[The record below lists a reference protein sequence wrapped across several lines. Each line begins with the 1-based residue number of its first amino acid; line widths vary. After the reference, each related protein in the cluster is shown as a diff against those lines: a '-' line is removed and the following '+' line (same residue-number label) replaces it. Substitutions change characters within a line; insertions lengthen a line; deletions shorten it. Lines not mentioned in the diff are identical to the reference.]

1 MLSTKPSSDRDEA
14 ARAVLRSNDRG
25 GFTVPNGRVY
35 PFQWN
40 WDSAFVA
47 LGFATFDLDR
57 AWRELE
63 TLFEGQWDD
72 GMVPHIVFRAPAD
85 GYYPGPEAWGI
96 QRQPLTSGISQP
108 PVVATAARV
117 LHGLSGSDSTRMRAL
132 VPKLFASHRW
142 WHETR
147 DPDGTGLVT
156 IVHPWESG
164 RDNSPDWDEP
174 LANVVPQVDVAH
186 LRKDLGHVDAA
197 HRPTHDFYNRVM
209 TLVEEA
215 KALDWEGVAVARKL
229 SFRVCDLG
237 IQSILLRADRDLLK
251 LAEELGFTVEAGAL
265 RGWIARSERAMPRLK
280 GPDGLY
286 RSLDLRSG
294 RLSEAVTCAAYL
306 PLYARTALQ
315 EDALALKRHL
325 EATRAAAGFSVASS
339 DPRDR
344 RFDATRYWRG
354 PVWLMMNRMIA
365 DGLAAYDLTDE
376 ASLLRRDS
384 GDLVRKN
391 GFWEYFDPRDGTGC
405 GGPDFSWTAAM
416 WLSWA
421 GSEGDG
427 QALTAL

>member
-1 MLSTKPSSDRDEA
+1 MLTPTPPSDLDEA
-14 ARAVLRSNDRG
+14 ARAVLRRNDRG

-47 LGFATFDLDR
+47 LGFASFAPDR

-63 TLFEGQWDD
+63 TLFEGQWAD
-72 GMVPHIVFRAPAD
+72 GMVPHIVFRAPAE

-96 QRQPLTSGISQP
+96 VREPLTSGITQP
-108 PVVATAARV
+108 PVAATCARAVLAA
-117 LHGLSGSDSTRMRAL
+117 SGDGARIRAL
-132 VPKLFASHRW
+132 FPKLFAWHRW

-156 IVHPWESG
+156 MVHPWESG

-174 LANVVPQVDVAH
+174 LANVVPKVDVAH
-186 LRKDLGHVDAA
+186 LRKDIGHVDAA

-215 KALDWEGVAVARKL
+215 KALDWDGVAVARKL

-237 IQSILLRADRDLLK
+237 IQSILLRADRDLLA
-251 LAEELGFTVEAGAL
+251 LAVALGFAAEASAL
-265 RGWIARSERAMPRLK
+265 RDWIARGEAAMTRLK

-286 RSLDLRSG
+286 RSLDLRTG
-294 RLSEAVTCAAYL
+294 RLSGAVTCAALL
-306 PLYARTALQ
+306 PLYARTASA
-315 EDALALKRHL
+315 EDALAVKRYL
-325 EATRAAAGFSVASS
+325 AATRAVAPFAVAST
-339 DPRDR
+339 DPRDL

-365 DGLAAYDLTDE
+365 DGLAAYGLVEE
-376 ASLLRRDS
+376 AHALRGDS
-384 GDLVRKN
+384 AELVRRN

-416 WLSWA
+416 WLCWA
-421 GSEGDG
+421 GRGEGAEP
-427 QALTAL
+427 ALTEL

>member
-1 MLSTKPSSDRDEA
+1 MSPPPPLTDRDDA
-14 ARAVLRSNDRG
+14 ARAVLRRNDRG

-63 TLFEGQWDD
+63 TLFEGQWED
-72 GMVPHIVFRAPAD
+72 GMVPHIVFRAPAE

-108 PVVATAARV
+108 PVAATAARV
-117 LHGLSGSDSTRMRAL
+117 LHDLSAGDAARITAL
-132 VPKLFASHRW
+132 FPKLFASHRW
-142 WHETR
+142 WHEIR

-156 IVHPWESG
+156 MVHPWESG

-174 LANVVPQVDVAH
+174 LSHVVPSVDVAH
-186 LRKDLGHVDAA
+186 LRKDLGHVDATQ
-197 HRPTHDFYNRVM
+197 RPSHDFYNRVM

-215 KALDWEGVAVARKL
+215 KALAWDGVSVARTL

-251 LAEELGFTVEAGAL
+251 LAEELGFTDEASAL
-265 RGWIARSERAMPRLK
+265 RDWIARSETAMQRLK
-280 GPDGLY
+280 GADGLY

-294 RLSEAVTCAAYL
+294 RLSEAVTCAAFL
-306 PLYARTALQ
+306 PLYARTASQ
-315 EDALALKRHL
+315 EDALALKDYL
-325 EATRAAAGFSVASS
+325 EATRAVASFSVAST
-339 DPRDR
+339 DPRDK

-365 DGLAAYDLTDE
+365 DGLSGYGLTEEAAT
-376 ASLLRRDS
+376 LRQDS
-384 GDLVRKN
+384 GELVRRN
-391 GFWEYFDPRDGTGC
+391 GFWEYFDPRNGAGC

-416 WLSWA
+416 WLSWS
-421 GSEGDG
+421 GSPSAA

>member
-1 MLSTKPSSDRDEA
+1 MLSTTPPTDFDDA
-14 ARAVLRSNDRG
+14 ARAVLRRNDRG

-63 TLFEGQWDD
+63 TLFEGQWQD
-72 GMVPHIVFRAPAD
+72 GMVPHIVFRAPAE

-108 PVVATAARV
+108 PVAATAARV
-117 LHGLSGSDSTRMRAL
+117 LHDLSAGDAARIRGLF
-132 VPKLFASHRW
+132 PKLFASHRW
-142 WHETR
+142 WHEIR

-156 IVHPWESG
+156 MVHPWESG

-174 LANVVPQVDVAH
+174 LSHVVASVDVAH
-186 LRKDLGHVDAA
+186 LRKDLGHVDATQ
-197 HRPTHDFYNRVM
+197 RPTHDFYNRVM

-215 KALDWEGVAVARKL
+215 KALAWDGVSVARTL

-251 LAEELGFTVEAGAL
+251 LAEELGFTDEASAL
-265 RGWIARSERAMPRLK
+265 RDWVARSETAMQRLK
-280 GPDGLY
+280 GADGLY

-294 RLSEAVTCAAYL
+294 QLSEAVTCAAFL
-306 PLYARTALQ
+306 PLYARTASQ
-315 EDALALKRHL
+315 EDALALKEYL
-325 EATRAAAGFSVASS
+325 AATRAVASFSVAST

-365 DGLAAYDLTDE
+365 DGLSGYGLTEE
-376 ASLLRRDS
+376 ANTLRQDS
-384 GDLVRKN
+384 GALVRRN
-391 GFWEYFDPRDGTGC
+391 GFWEYFDPRNGTGC

-416 WLSWA
+416 WLSWC
-421 GSEGDG
+421 GSPSAG